1 MKLLLKRKIALVI
14 GMTLLGL
21 NYSHAQNL
29 LNMDGWTIGQGS
41 TGVFGRNGTEIEN
54 IREWGEGP
62 NGKRVILWKSQPD
75 GLANEDGGWN
85 TNPIAIDHT
94 KMYRFTVWMKKTNS
108 TNGVSYFGCDYVA
121 DLDNSP
127 HANPYFW
134 NGKLPELNK
143 WYLLVGYIHGS
154 GDDTQ
159 VHMGG
164 IYDGVTGIKVLNC
177 TDFKFFVGTTSTYH
191 RTYLYYDPNVNDRQY
206 FYAPRVD
213 VVNGNEP
220 SVESLLG
227 IPGAG
232 SGNAYFAG
240 KVGIQT
246 PNPGNYELAV
256 NGKIRAKEVKV
267 EAGWSDFVFEK
278 GYPLLPLPEVESFIE
293 KNKHLPDVP
302 SDAEVKKN
310 GVNLGVV
317 HSKLLQKIEEL
328 TLYIIELNKTV
339 QQQQKEIN
347 HLKKK

>member
-1 MKLLLKRKIALVI
+1 
-14 GMTLLGL
+14 MTLLGL
-21 NYSHAQNL
+21 NYSQAQNL

-41 TGVFGRNGTEIEN
+41 TGVFAHNGEITEN

-62 NGKRVILWKSQPD
+62 NGKRVILWKGQPN
-75 GLANEDGGWN
+75 GGGEGDGGWN
-85 TNPIAIDHT
+85 SAPFNIDAG
-94 KMYRFTVWMKKTNS
+94 KMYRFTIWLKKTNS
-108 TNGVSYFGCDYVA
+108 QNGYTYFGCQSLLNLANVMEW
-121 DLDNSP
+121 
-127 HANPYFW
+127 NPYFF

-143 WYLLVGYIHGS
+143 WFLLVGYIHGA
-154 GDDTQ
+154 GDVSTTNY
-159 VHMGG
+159 GG
-164 IYDGVTGIKVLNC
+164 VYDGTTGLKVQDC
-177 TDFKFFVGTTSTYH
+177 IDYKFAADALTTLH
-191 RTYLYYDPNVNDRQY
+191 RSYLFYDPNVNDRQY

-220 SVESLLG
+220 SIESLLG

-328 TLYIIELNKTV
+328 TLYMIQMNKELKELKAENLKLEK
-339 QQQQKEIN
+339 QK
-347 HLKKK
+347 